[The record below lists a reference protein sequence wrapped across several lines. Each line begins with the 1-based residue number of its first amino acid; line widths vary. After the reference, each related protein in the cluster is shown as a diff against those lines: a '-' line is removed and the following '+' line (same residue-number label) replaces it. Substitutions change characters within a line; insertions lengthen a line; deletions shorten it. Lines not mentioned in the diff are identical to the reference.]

1 MVSPTADTPTRDA
14 DARVRAER
22 GSCKKRGDS
31 MENDRPA
38 AGVFTMD
45 DPRSPG
51 RHRCDLVGFYYPG
64 RDTLVD
70 HLCGARFLG
79 NFWSC
84 ELCFSP
90 PGHEARPFQNAEAA
104 FQACKFW
111 SCAHEFSSLSGEEA
125 FRKKKQLGAPDFT
138 YGGYGSNWRAMR
150 AVLETKFSRGSELA
164 GLLLGTGAAFLL
176 EHNEVRRL
184 EAHRIESDRAVC
196 PAPLHATLVRVW

>member
-1 MVSPTADTPTRDA
+1 MYLSLPLKKVCEWCPVVSPTADTPLREPHDA
-14 DARVRAER
+14 HARVQAER
-22 GSCKKRGDS
+22 SSCKKRVDS

-45 DPRSPG
+45 DPRSPD

-64 RDTLVD
+64 RDTVVD
-70 HLCGARFLG
+70 RLCGARFLG

-111 SCAHEFSSLSGEEA
+111 SRAHEFSSLSGEEA

-138 YGGYGSNWRAMR
+138 YGGFGSNWRAMR
-150 AVLETKFSRGSELA
+150 AVLETKFSGGSELA

-176 EHNEVRRL
+176 EHNEV
-184 EAHRIESDRAVC
+184 S
-196 PAPLHATLVRVW
+196 

>member
-1 MVSPTADTPTRDA
+1 
-14 DARVRAER
+14 
-22 GSCKKRGDS
+22 
-31 MENDRPA
+31 
-38 AGVFTMD
+38 MD

-64 RDTLVD
+64 RDTVVD

-111 SCAHEFSSLSGEEA
+111 SCAHEFSSLSGQEA

-150 AVLETKFSRGSELA
+150 AVLETKFSEGSELA

-184 EAHRIESDRAVC
+184 EAHRRESDRVVF
-196 PAPLHATLVRVW
+196 PAPLTHEWLRRWRGETRFGPTTATAAAPTG

>member
-1 MVSPTADTPTRDA
+1 MYLSLPLKKVWEWCPVVSPTADTPLREPHDA
-14 DARVRAER
+14 HARVQAER
-22 GSCKKRGDS
+22 SSCKKRVDS

-51 RHRCDLVGFYYPG
+51 HRCDLVGFYYPG

-70 HLCGARFLG
+70 SLCGAGFLG

-90 PGHEARPFQNAEAA
+90 PGHEARPFQNSEAA

-111 SCAHEFSSLSGEEA
+111 SRAHEFSSLSGHEA
-125 FRKKKQLGAPDFT
+125 FRKKKQLGEAKDFT
-138 YGGYGSNWRAMR
+138 YGGFGSNWRAMR
-150 AVLETKFSRGSELA
+150 AVLETKFSAGSELA

-176 EHNEVRRL
+176 EHNEV
-184 EAHRIESDRAVC
+184 A
-196 PAPLHATLVRVW
+196 

>member
-22 GSCKKRGDS
+22 GSCKKRVDC

-45 DPRSPG
+45 DPRSPD

-70 HLCGARFLG
+70 RLCGARFLG

-111 SCAHEFSSLSGEEA
+111 SRAHEFSSLSGEEA

-138 YGGYGSNWRAMR
+138 YGGFGSNWRAMR
-150 AVLETKFSRGSELA
+150 AVLETKFSGGSELA

-176 EHNEVRRL
+176 EHNEV
-184 EAHRIESDRAVC
+184 S
-196 PAPLHATLVRVW
+196 